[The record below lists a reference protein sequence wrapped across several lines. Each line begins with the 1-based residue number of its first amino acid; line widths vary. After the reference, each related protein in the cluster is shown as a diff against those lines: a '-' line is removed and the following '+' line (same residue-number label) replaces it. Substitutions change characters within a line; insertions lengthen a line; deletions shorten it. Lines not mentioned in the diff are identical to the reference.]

1 MTMISYGF
9 RMLAINLKLASDF
22 DKPKFWMFQLK
33 TLVVAKTECEKI
45 KRRNRILDIDQK
57 LIKNEF

>member
-1 MTMISYGF
+1 
-9 RMLAINLKLASDF
+9 MLAINLKLASDF